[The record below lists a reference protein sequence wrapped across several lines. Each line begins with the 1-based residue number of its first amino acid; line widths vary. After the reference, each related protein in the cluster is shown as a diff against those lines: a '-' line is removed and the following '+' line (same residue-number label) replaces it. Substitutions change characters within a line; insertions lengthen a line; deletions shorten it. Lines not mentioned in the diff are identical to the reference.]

1 MTNKDKTGTARQQAR
16 RAREKEWLSA
26 HGYTSWEALHTEL
39 MKGEIF
45 IPKKRYLTV
54 IDDLYDKPKTD
65 ESYANFRTQ
74 LTKAIIQHSSIK
86 KGKQS

>member
-16 RAREKEWLSA
+16 RKREKEWLSA
-26 HGYTSWEALHTEL
+26 HGFTSWEQLNTKL
-39 MKGEIF
+39 MSGEIVLDNVT
-45 IPKKRYLTV
+45 PAYSR
-54 IDDLYDKPKTD
+54 PKTD